1 MSLLLCATHVHLQTT
16 PLQSACHATQIQVAK
31 TWSPPPL
38 SLPQPY
44 ACTISTYVQCRRTS
58 GLDEEAFGH
67 VHNAIRRGDLVGVKG
82 YPGKSKRGELSV
94 FPTSFIV
101 LAPCL
106 HMLPKYRLD
115 NQVSVALLHSPSFCS
130 CTVLSVADDQLA
142 PMLGLSLCYVML
154 RADYVAA
161 LIGACILVGL

>member
-1 MSLLLCATHVHLQTT
+1 MTHSVK
-16 PLQSACHATQIQVAK
+16 HA
-31 TWSPPPL
+31 L
-38 SLPQPY
+38 EY
-44 ACTISTYVQCRRTS
+44 TIVPTIVPTMNSEAIVWTCRTS
-58 GLDEEAFGH
+58 GLDEEAFGQ

-115 NQVSVALLHSPSFCS
+115 NQVHGFAFLLLLTKCFDIVPHGCHWNKKLHVPCCLYASV
-130 CTVLSVADDQLA
+130 
-142 PMLGLSLCYVML
+142 
-154 RADYVAA
+154 
-161 LIGACILVGL
+161 

>member
-1 MSLLLCATHVHLQTT
+1 MEKHAHSAFPSSKASL
-16 PLQSACHATQIQVAK
+16 
-31 TWSPPPL
+31 
-38 SLPQPY
+38 
-44 ACTISTYVQCRRTS
+44 QCCRTS

-115 NQVSVALLHSPSFCS
+115 NQVSLSCYIPCFLLYSLLP
-130 CTVLSVADDQLA
+130 VADHQLA
-142 PMLGLSLCYVML
+142 QML
-154 RADYVAA
+154 RY
-161 LIGACILVGL
+161 ILV

>member
-1 MSLLLCATHVHLQTT
+1 MAQHLQPEYTLNTYTNNSHIVQSSLLPC
-16 PLQSACHATQIQVAK
+16 
-31 TWSPPPL
+31 
-38 SLPQPY
+38 
-44 ACTISTYVQCRRTS
+44 RTS

-115 NQVSVALLHSPSFCS
+115 NQASASAQLPWLLSKLHSV
-130 CTVLSVADDQLA
+130 TRVVATA
-142 PMLGLSLCYVML
+142 KWCCLGLP
-154 RADYVAA
+154 
-161 LIGACILVGL
+161 CILSFGH

>member
-1 MSLLLCATHVHLQTT
+1 MTQQKGTTGGDSFTCNLHFMLQGAHFNA
-16 PLQSACHATQIQVAK
+16 PRPPV
-31 TWSPPPL
+31 SPPPFTNTHDL
-38 SLPQPY
+38 HSY
-44 ACTISTYVQCRRTS
+44 RNVAVQSCRTS

-115 NQVSVALLHSPSFCS
+115 NQVSLPYHWL
-130 CTVLSVADDQLA
+130 LSVTLD
-142 PMLGLSLCYVML
+142 
-154 RADYVAA
+154 
-161 LIGACILVGL
+161 